1 MVAKLTVFVCF
12 FVLICSVVAC
22 TPAAGEHELVVF
34 AAASLT
40 DAFGEM
46 AIRFEEAHPGVNVL
60 LNLASSSE
68 LAIQLS
74 EGAPADVLASA
85 NQAQMQ
91 VAAEAERISGEPVL
105 FATNRLT
112 IIVPADNPAGLQ
124 TPTDLAKPGLRLVLA
139 APGVPVREYTDQSIA
154 LLGDAMFQ
162 TAVYANLAS
171 EEPNVRQVVT
181 KVSLGEADAGI
192 VYASDVTQD
201 VSGLVL
207 QIDIPD
213 PQNVLAAYPIAVVE
227 NAPSGNLAQDFVE
240 FVLSAEGQSIL
251 QKWGFGTTPPHCC

>member
-1 MVAKLTVFVCF
+1 MANKLTVFVCF
-12 FVLICSVVAC
+12 LVFVFPVVAC
-22 TPAAGEHELVVF
+22 APAAGEQELVVF
-34 AAASLT
+34 AAASLI
-40 DAFGEM
+40 DAFSEV
-46 AIRFEEAHPGVNVL
+46 ATRFEETHPGLNVL

-74 EGAPADVLASA
+74 EGAPADVFASA

-91 VAAEAERISGEPVL
+91 AAAEAGRISGEPVL

-124 TPTDLAKPGLRLVLA
+124 TPADLAKPGLRLVLA

-154 LLGDAMFQ
+154 LLGDVVFQ

-192 VYASDVTQD
+192 VYASDVTPD
-201 VSGLVL
+201 ISSLVL

-213 PQNVLAAYPIAVVE
+213 AQNVLATYPMAVVE
-227 NAPSGNLAQDFVE
+227 GAPAGEQAKDFMD
-240 FVLSAEGQSIL
+240 FVLSPEGQAIL
-251 QKWGFGTTPPHCC
+251 QKWGFGGRP